1 MSAIRHCL
9 YSIVGTLLALPACTT
24 TVVRAKALGKIA
36 GVLASLLLWLPSL
49 YAQPTNETAAITGT
63 ECQELLRV
71 MHVDLDYVY
80 DSDATQQQ
88 RNAELLVERAKQM
101 QVNTVFL
108 QAFADPAGDGL
119 VRSLYFPNRWL
130 PMRANLFGP
139 LSERLRTEA
148 NVHVY
153 AWMPVLSF
161 DLAPDLARITSANP
175 QALDAQPETAQG
187 RYARL
192 SPFDPQ
198 ARQQIAGIYEDLAT
212 HAVFD
217 GLLFHDDAVMTD
229 YEDAGEHA
237 LAAYSASGLPASIA
251 LIRSDPAL
259 VQRWTRLKSH
269 TLNQFTI
276 ELRDVVQA
284 VRGKPLKTAR
294 NLFALPI
301 LQPYSETW
309 FAQNLDDFLML
320 YDWTAPMAMPLMEG
334 ISEAHATQWL
344 QELVDTVAT
353 RPDALCR
360 TIFELQT
367 RDWSKPDQPAIDDT
381 TLALWIQT
389 LQLRGAKSFGYYPD
403 DFHRNAPDAQQLAP
417 IMSSRDPL

>member
-1 MSAIRHCL
+1 MTGRTIQRH
-9 YSIVGTLLALPACTT
+9 AMP
-24 TVVRAKALGKIA
+24 
-36 GVLASLLLWLPSL
+36 LLLMFAVFFSNAAPAMAEQLTTASRT
-49 YAQPTNETAAITGT
+49 QCET
-63 ECQELLRV
+63 QLRV

-148 NVHVY
+148 KVRVY

-161 DLAPDLARITSANP
+161 DLAPDLARVTSLNP
-175 QALDAQPETAQG
+175 QAPAAPPQPAQSHYT
-187 RYARL
+187 RL

-229 YEDAGEHA
+229 YEDAGKHA

-251 LIRSDPAL
+251 LIRSDPAF

-344 QELVDTVAT
+344 QELVDTVAA
-353 RPDALCR
+353 RPGALCR

-367 RDWSKPDQPAIDDT
+367 RDWSKPGQPAIDDT

-389 LQLRGAKSFGYYPD
+389 LQLRGAQSFGYYPD
-403 DFHRNAPDAQQLAP
+403 DFHSNAPDYSSLAP
-417 IMSSRDPL
+417 LIRTSE